1 MYEMT
6 NSGNLFADE
15 LTNWMIDESGFK
27 QSKLQMY
34 VYFKYATDD
43 YRLVVLSYV
52 DDCVYW
58 YISEELGEYS
68 YEGKSLCYYRGNSIE
83 VLFA

>member
-1 MYEMT
+1 
-6 NSGNLFADE
+6 
-15 LTNWMIDESGFK
+15 MIDEAGFNW
-27 QSKLQMY
+27 SKCQLY
-34 VYFKYATDD
+34 VYYKFAPDGSK
-43 YRLVVLSYV
+43 LVVLSYV